1 MDNPLPLSL
10 LSKSPLLIA
19 EQFFGFFERRYTTQ
33 RERDKEK
40 EKERFFFPSS
50 KERERERNHTKV
62 KNTHTQ
68 RINNNKT
75 TTTTTTTRKKI
86 TKFQK
91 KVAPL
96 SFFKNP
102 QKYTITPNPLR
113 EGSANNFFGERE
125 RERVEKMSEND
136 SDKLKY
142 RKSMLKGSVDAESA
156 RRRREENNIKIRK
169 SKKEERLQKRRMRN
183 AVRLFYFVFSLTFY
197 QIFKI
202 NFIQHITEIQCY
214 GIFGRQVSDVQYDDD
229 EYAEYDRR
237 DDGATIETASD
248 FVSSDSV
255 PRFGEEIGS
264 DAAVQKTSLHREK
277 SSHF

>member
-1 MDNPLPLSL
+1 
-10 LSKSPLLIA
+10 
-19 EQFFGFFERRYTTQ
+19 
-33 RERDKEK
+33 
-40 EKERFFFPSS
+40 
-50 KERERERNHTKV
+50 
-62 KNTHTQ
+62 
-68 RINNNKT
+68 
-75 TTTTTTTRKKI
+75 
-86 TKFQK
+86 
-91 KVAPL
+91 
-96 SFFKNP
+96 
-102 QKYTITPNPLR
+102 
-113 EGSANNFFGERE
+113 
-125 RERVEKMSEND
+125 MSEND

-183 AVRLFYFVFSLTFY
+183 AVRLFYFVFSHTFY

-202 NFIQHITEIQCY
+202 NCTTLTEIQCH

-264 DAAVQKTSLHREK
+264 NPTIQKTSLHREK